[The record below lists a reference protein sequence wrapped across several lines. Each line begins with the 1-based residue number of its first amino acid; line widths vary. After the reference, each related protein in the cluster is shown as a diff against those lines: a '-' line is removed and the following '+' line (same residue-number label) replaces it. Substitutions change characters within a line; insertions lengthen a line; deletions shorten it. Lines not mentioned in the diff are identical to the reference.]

1 MITQAGVVVIA
12 QRQTDISL
20 AHRLLILVHVALQ
33 ESGDVAFS
41 LCIEVAVSLAHA
53 VEDAPTLLLEQVVVA
68 VEPMEEVHVE
78 AVVEC
83 IGRIRP
89 LRHHEAFGILLLQ
102 QLANLAPE
110 ELRLVLVGVEE
121 LLVAPHTSRLH
132 QRTGHVGTE
141 SVGTHVHPEAQHVL
155 QVFAHR
161 QHIGMIGRQ
170 LPRLVGVR
178 IRETKVQ
185 RRLTPVEV
193 AHELSVA
200 SAVTFDELS
209 SKLAWWIHPVG
220 LRPDVVVRILILLLL
235 LRLHE
240 PWVVD
245 GRIADDV
252 VENDMHATLVHFLK
266 QPPRIVVG
274 AIAGGNLVVV
284 ANVVARI
291 HEGRVEEWIEPNG
304 IDAEALHIVEFAD
317 DALQVADAVA
327 VRITE
332 RLRINLIEHR
342 ILCPLGHLRY
352 FILTGNRLC

>member
-1 MITQAGVVVIA
+1 MFHTNLITIIKERHARHGEAEGIDDFQLLVCAMITQAGVVVIA

-20 AHRLLILVHVALQ
+20 AHRLLILIHVALQ

-41 LCIEVAVSLAHA
+41 LCIEVAMSLAHA

-68 VEPMEEVHVE
+68 VEPMEEVYVE

-110 ELRLVLVGVEE
+110 ELRLVLVSVEE

-141 SVGTHVHPEAQHVL
+141 AVGTHVHPEAQHVL

-161 QHIGMIGRQ
+161 QHVGMIGGQ
-170 LPRLVGVR
+170 LPRLVGVG

-185 RRLTPVEV
+185 CRLTPVEV

-200 SAVTFDELS
+200 LAVTFDELS
-209 SKLAWWIHPVG
+209 GKLAWWVHPVG
-220 LRPDVVVRILILLLL
+220 LRPDVVVRILVLFLF

-240 PWVVD
+240 PRVVD

-252 VENDMHATLVHFLK
+252 VEDDMHASLVHFLK
-266 QPPRIVVG
+266 QPACIVVG

-284 ANVVARI
+284 ANVVTRI
-291 HEGRVEEWIEPNG
+291 HEG
-304 IDAEALHIVEFAD
+304 
-317 DALQVADAVA
+317 
-327 VRITE
+327 
-332 RLRINLIEHR
+332 
-342 ILCPLGHLRY
+342 
-352 FILTGNRLC
+352 